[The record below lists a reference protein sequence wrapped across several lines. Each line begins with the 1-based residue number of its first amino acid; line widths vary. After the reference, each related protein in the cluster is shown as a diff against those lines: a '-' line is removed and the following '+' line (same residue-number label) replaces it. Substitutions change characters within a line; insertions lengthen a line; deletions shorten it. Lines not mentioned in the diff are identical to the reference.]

1 MSNEPRQT
9 KSERRDAARAEAL
22 ALREAQAKRDKRNR
36 AITIGALVG
45 GLAVLLGAFLWV
57 FIPAMNQKET
67 QKTEPL
73 SGVTAPATA
82 RDDGGITIGQ
92 DGVAG
97 TTTEGAVEVGVYF
110 DYMCPVCGQ
119 FEDINA
125 ASIDELREAGDI
137 TLVQYPVSIL
147 DRASAGTQFSTRSAA
162 IAGYVAEHAPEQF
175 NAFNEAMFASQP
187 GEGSTGLSDQQIADI
202 AKSAGVPADVVDQ
215 IAAGDA
221 LKEFGKWAEGAT
233 SLATQNPDLANPQ
246 TGTFGTP
253 TITIDGKRWDGNWT
267 DPAELKKAVE
277 AAKG

>member
-67 QKTEPL
+67 QKTDPL
-73 SGVTAPATA
+73 AGVTAPATA
-82 RDDGGITIGQ
+82 NDNGGIPIGK
-92 DGVAG
+92 DGAAG
-97 TTTEGAVEVGVYF
+97 TVNEGAVEVGVYF
-110 DYMCPVCGQ
+110 DYMCPICGD
-119 FEDINA
+119 FEAINA
-125 ASIDELREAGDI
+125 ASIDEMREAGDI
-137 TLVQYPVSIL
+137 TLVQHPVAIL

-162 IAGYVAEHAPEQF
+162 IAGYVAENAPEQF
-175 NAFNEAMFASQP
+175 NAFNEAMFANQP
-187 GEGSTGLSDQQIADI
+187 GEGSTGMSDQQMADI
-202 AKSAGVPADVVDQ
+202 AKSAGVPADVADG
-215 IAAGDA
+215 IAAGDG
-221 LKEFGKWAEGAT
+221 LKEFGKWAEAVT
-233 SLATQNPDLANPQ
+233 TLATQNPDLQ
-246 TGTFGTP
+246 GERGFGTP
-253 TITIDGKRWDGNWT
+253 TITINGERWEGNWS